1 MPANN
6 LVKFVYAASA
16 TPEQIAA
23 FDSNTIYFIG
33 NPRQIYKGS
42 TLYDGGAATV
52 AADLATLES
61 YIGTLPVAGD
71 YDDLID
77 YIDKSIAAGDET
89 VTGLVTTLEN
99 SLADVATSG
108 AAEDVSIEDS
118 NGHFT
123 ATDVEGALEELY
135 TAIGTGGTNA
145 AVTVTKTAGGAND
158 AYAYRYVFSQGG
170 TAITNGTIDIAK
182 DMVATDGQLVHP
194 TAQDPITIGGNQV
207 TSGAYIAMTIA
218 NGDTFYINVADLIE
232 YNSVSSTDEITLTDT
247 NHTITATVGE
257 IAASKIIYQA
267 ASGTQGE
274 ANYVPAKT
282 VSQAIN
288 ALESAVGTGGS
299 VDQKIQTA
307 IQALDADLDATA
319 GSVVTGITEV
329 DGVITHI
336 DEVALTAQN
345 VVYGQTTV
353 KAALDTIGAI
363 PGTSSASTVV
373 GYIDEKVGAGVS
385 ALDADLDAALS
396 AGDTDAE
403 AIAVVTGVTEV
414 DGVITS
420 VDSAAAD
427 AAGAATRA
435 KAALIGAN
443 TDAASA
449 NTIYG
454 AKAYADAGIAA
465 LDADVDAATDATV
478 TDAEKVAVV
487 TGVTEVDGV
496 ITAVDSVD
504 VDLAGAATRA
514 KNAVIGSAS
523 DAASAAT
530 VYGAKAYADSIVASG
545 LADLDADLDATGT
558 AQHAGVFVVSGVTQ
572 VDGELTAVDST
583 EVEVAGAAAAAEQA
597 AKDYTDAALTWGS
610 LA

>member
-1 MPANN
+1 MAAN

-23 FDSNTIYFIG
+23 FDNNTIYFIG
-33 NPRQIYKGS
+33 NPHQIYKGS
-42 TLYDGGAATV
+42 TLYDGGASSV
-52 AADLATLES
+52 AADLVTLES
-61 YIGTLPVAGD
+61 RIGTLPVAGD

-77 YIDKSIAAGDET
+77 YIDKSIAAGDTT

-99 SLADVATSG
+99 SLADVAKSG
-108 AAEDVSIEDS
+108 AAEDVSVEDA

-158 AYAYRYVFSQGG
+158 TYAYRYTFSQGG
-170 TAITNGTIDIAK
+170 TAITNGVIDIAK
-182 DMVATDGQLVHP
+182 DMVATNGQLVHP
-194 TAQDPITIGGNQV
+194 TAESPITIGGQQV

-218 NGDTFYINVADLIE
+218 NGETFYINVADLIE
-232 YNSVSSTDEITLTDT
+232 YNSVSSTDEITLSDN

-267 ASGTQGE
+267 AEGQT
-274 ANYVPAKT
+274 PAKT
-282 VSQAIN
+282 VAQAIN

-299 VDQKIQTA
+299 VDTKISNA
-307 IQALDADLDATA
+307 IDALDADLDATA
-319 GSVVTGITEV
+319 GSVITGITEV
-329 DGVITHI
+329 NGVITGV

-345 VVYGQTTV
+345 VAYGNSTV
-353 KAALDTIGAI
+353 KAALDTIGTI
-363 PGTSSASTVV
+363 PGTSNASTVI
-373 GYIDEKVGAGVS
+373 GYVDEKVGAGVT
-385 ALDADLDAALS
+385 ALDADVDAALGAS
-396 AGDTDAE
+396 DTDAE
-403 AIAVVTGVTEV
+403 AVAVVTGVTEV
-414 DGVITS
+414 DGIITG
-420 VDSAAAD
+420 VDSVAAD
-427 AAGAATRA
+427 KAGAATRA
-435 KAALIGAN
+435 KAEVIGVN
-443 TDAASA
+443 SDAASA

-454 AKAYADAGIAA
+454 AKAYANAAVAA
-465 LDADVDAATDATV
+465 LDADVDAATDTTV
-478 TDAEKVAVV
+478 TDAEKVAVIS
-487 TGVTEVDGV
+487 GVTEVDGV
-496 ITAVDSVD
+496 ITAVDSID

-523 DAASAAT
+523 DGATAAT
-530 VYGAKAYADSIVASG
+530 IYGAKAYADSVVGSAV
-545 LADLDADLDATGT
+545 ADLDADLDATGT

>member
-1 MPANN
+1 MAAN

-42 TLYDGGAATV
+42 TLYDGGAASV

-61 YIGTLPVAGD
+61 YIGTLPVSGD
-71 YDDLID
+71 YEDLID
-77 YIDKSIAAGDET
+77 YIGKSIAAGDQT
-89 VTGLVTTLEN
+89 VMNAVTTLDN
-99 SLADVATSG
+99 SLAAIAKSG
-108 AAEDVSIEDS
+108 AAADASIVDAAGNFAATNVED
-118 NGHFT
+118 
-123 ATDVEGALEELY
+123 ALAELH

-158 AYAYRYVFSQGG
+158 DYAYRYTFSQGG
-170 TAITNGTIDIAK
+170 TTITNGVIDIAK

-194 TAQDPITIGGNQV
+194 TAQDPITIDGQQV

-232 YNSVSSTDEITLTDT
+232 YNSVSSTDEITLSDV

-257 IAASKIIYQA
+257 IAASKIIYQEA
-267 ASGTQGE
+267 QGQT
-274 ANYVPAKT
+274 PAKT
-282 VSQAIN
+282 VAQAIN

-307 IQALDADLDATA
+307 VQALDADLDATT
-319 GSVVTGITEV
+319 GSVITGITEV
-329 DGVITHI
+329 DGVITGI

-345 VVYGQTTV
+345 VAYGTSNV
-353 KAALDTIGAI
+353 KAALDTIGTI
-363 PGTSSASTVV
+363 PATATATTVV
-373 GYIDEKVGAGVS
+373 DYVDEKTGAGVA
-385 ALDADLDAALS
+385 ALNADLDAAL
-396 AGDTDAE
+396 AATDTDTE
-403 AIAVVTGVTEV
+403 AVAVVTGVTEV
-414 DGVITS
+414 EGVLTA

-427 AAGAATRA
+427 KAGAATRA
-435 KAALIGAN
+435 KAALIGQSG
-443 TDAASA
+443 DAATA
-449 NTIYG
+449 DTIYG
-454 AKAYADAGIAA
+454 AKAYADAAVA
-465 LDADVDAATDATV
+465 NLDADVDAVTDATV

-496 ITAVDSVD
+496 ITGVDSID
-504 VDLAGAATRA
+504 VDKAGAATRA
-514 KNAVIGSAS
+514 KAAVIGSAS
-523 DAASAAT
+523 DNKDAVT
-530 VYGAKAYADSIVASG
+530 VYGAKAYADSVVGSAV
-545 LADLDADLDATGT
+545 ADLDADLDASGT

-572 VDGELTAVDST
+572 VDGELTSVDST

-597 AKDYTDAALTWGS
+597 AKDYANSLLVWGS

>member
-1 MPANN
+1 MAAN

-42 TLYDGGAATV
+42 TLYDGGAANV

-89 VTGLVTTLEN
+89 VTGLVETLDN
-99 SLADVATSG
+99 SLATIAKSG
-108 AAEDVSIEDS
+108 AAADASIEDTAG
-118 NGHFT
+118 NFT
-123 ATDVEGALEELY
+123 ATNVEDALTELY

-145 AVTVTKTAGGAND
+145 AVTVTKTAGGVND
-158 AYAYRYVFSQGG
+158 TYAYRYTFSQGG
-170 TAITNGTIDIAK
+170 TEITNGVIDIAK
-182 DMVATDGQLVHP
+182 DMVATDGTLVHP
-194 TAQDPITIGGNQV
+194 TAENPITIDGQQV

-257 IAASKIIYQA
+257 IAASKIIYQEA
-267 ASGTQGE
+267 QGQT
-274 ANYVPAKT
+274 PAKT
-282 VSQAIN
+282 VAQAIN

-299 VDQKIQTA
+299 VDQKIA
-307 IQALDADLDATA
+307 DAVDALDADLDATA
-319 GSVVTGITEV
+319 GSVVTGITQV
-329 DGVITHI
+329 DGVITGI

-345 VVYGQTTV
+345 IAYGASTV
-353 KAALDTIGAI
+353 KAALDTIGTI
-363 PGTSSASTVV
+363 PATATATTVV
-373 GYIDEKVGAGVS
+373 DYVDEKTGAGV
-385 ALDADLDAALS
+385 AALN
-396 AGDTDAE
+396 ADVDATLAATETDAE
-403 AIAVVTGVTEV
+403 AVAVVTGVTEV
-414 DGVITS
+414 EGVITA

-427 AAGAATRA
+427 KAGAATRA
-435 KAALIGAN
+435 KTELIGTNA
-443 TDAASA
+443 DAASA

-454 AKAYADAGIAA
+454 AKAYADAAVA
-465 LDADVDAATDATV
+465 DLDADVDAVTDATV

-487 TGVTEVDGV
+487 TGVTQVDGE
-496 ITAVDSVD
+496 ITAVDSID

-523 DAASAAT
+523 DNANAAT
-530 VYGAKAYADSIVASG
+530 VYGAKAYADSIVANG

>member
-99 SLADVATSG
+99 SLADIATSG
-108 AAEDVSIEDS
+108 AAADASIVDAAG
-118 NGHFT
+118 NFT
-123 ATDVEGALEELY
+123 ATNVEDALAELH

-158 AYAYRYVFSQGG
+158 TYAYRYVFSQGG

-194 TAQDPITIGGNQV
+194 TAQDPITIGGQQV

-257 IAASKIIYQA
+257 IAASKIIYQ
-267 ASGTQGE
+267 E
-274 ANYVPAKT
+274 AEGQTPAKT
-282 VSQAIN
+282 VAQAIN

-307 IQALDADLDATA
+307 IQALDADVDATA

-329 DGVITHI
+329 DGVITGI

-345 VVYGQTTV
+345 VAYGTSNV
-353 KAALDTIGAI
+353 KAALDTIGTI
-363 PGTSSASTVV
+363 PGTSSATTVV

-396 AGDTDAE
+396 ASDTDAE

-435 KAALIGAN
+435 KAALIGTNA
-443 TDAASA
+443 DAASA

-454 AKAYADAGIAA
+454 AKAYADAGIAT

-487 TGVTEVDGV
+487 TGITEVDGV
-496 ITAVDSVD
+496 ITAVDSID

-523 DAASAAT
+523 DTADAAT
-530 VYGAKAYADSIVASG
+530 VYGAKAYADSIVTSG

>member
-1 MPANN
+1 MAAN
-6 LVKFVYAASA
+6 LVTFVYAASA

-42 TLYDGGAATV
+42 TLYDGGAASV

-77 YIDKSIAAGDET
+77 YIEKSIAAGDET
-89 VTGLVTTLEN
+89 VSGLVTTLDN
-99 SLADVATSG
+99 SLAAIAKSG
-108 AAEDVSIEDS
+108 AAADASIVDS
-118 NGHFT
+118 AGNFT
-123 ATDVEGALEELY
+123 ATNVEDALAELH

-145 AVTVTKTAGGAND
+145 AVTVTKVAGGASD
-158 AYAYRYVFSQGG
+158 SYAYRYTFSQGG
-170 TAITNGTIDIAK
+170 SEITNGVIDIAK
-182 DMVATDGQLVHP
+182 DMVATDGTLVHP
-194 TAQDPITIGGNQV
+194 TSENPITIDGQQV

-232 YNSVSSTDEITLTDT
+232 YNSVASTDEITLTDN
-247 NHTITATVGE
+247 NHTVTATVGE

-267 ASGTQGE
+267 AEGQT
-274 ANYVPAKT
+274 PAKT
-282 VSQAIN
+282 VAQAIN

-299 VDQKIQTA
+299 VDQKITNA
-307 IQALDADLDATA
+307 VQALDADLDATA
-319 GSVVTGITEV
+319 GSVVTGITQV
-329 DGVITHI
+329 DGVITNI

-345 VVYGQTTV
+345 VAYGTSNV
-353 KAALDTIGAI
+353 KAALDTIGTI
-363 PGTSSASTVV
+363 PSTATATTVV
-373 GYIDEKVGAGVS
+373 DYVDEKTGAGVA
-385 ALDADLDAALS
+385 ALNADLDAELAVT
-396 AGDTDAE
+396 DTDTE
-403 AIAVVTGVTEV
+403 AVAVVTGVTEV
-414 DGVITS
+414 EGVITA
-420 VDSAAAD
+420 VDSVAAD
-427 AAGAATRA
+427 KAGAATRA
-435 KAALIGAN
+435 KVAIIGQSG
-443 TDAASA
+443 DAASA
-449 NTIYG
+449 DTIYG
-454 AKAYADAGIAA
+454 AKAYADDIVAD
-465 LDADVDAATDATV
+465 LDADVDATTDATV

-496 ITAVDSVD
+496 ITAVDSID

-523 DAASAAT
+523 DTADAAT
-530 VYGAKAYADSIVASG
+530 VYGAKAYADSIVTNG
-545 LADLDADLDATGT
+545 LADLDADLDASGT

-572 VDGELTAVDST
+572 VDGEITSVDST

-597 AKDYTDAALTWGS
+597 AKDYTDAALTWGT